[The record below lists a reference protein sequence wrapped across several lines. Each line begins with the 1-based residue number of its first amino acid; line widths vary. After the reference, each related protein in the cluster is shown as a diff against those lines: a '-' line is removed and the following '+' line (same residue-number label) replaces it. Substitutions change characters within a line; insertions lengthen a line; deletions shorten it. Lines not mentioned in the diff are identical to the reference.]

1 MYNKEQEARRLEYE
15 TEDQRTQHLVHGLSH
30 RDAFAG
36 DRIHVGALRQR
47 PARAYE
53 VKLAQ
58 EEEAIISQHDAVGN
72 LQRHVFRYVTY
83 SGEDRQN
90 YYWFNTEGQVITTRA
105 KGTRDDDAAR
115 AAAQAL
121 GMDAESVT
129 LGYGYENPV
138 YVLQSGDTTLLLDY
152 DTLELVDER
161 ELSGDE

>member
-1 MYNKEQEARRLEYE
+1 MKQKINGRSILFTAFL
-15 TEDQRTQHLVHGLSH
+15 TVMLLLVIASMW
-30 RDAFAG
+30 
-36 DRIHVGALRQR
+36 ALFVSG

-83 SGEDRQN
+83 SSEDRQN
-90 YYWFNTEGQVITTRA
+90 YYWFNTEGQVITMRA

-129 LGYGYENPV
+129 LGYGYEGPV

>member
-36 DRIHVGALRQR
+36 DRIHVGALR
-47 PARAYE
+47 
-53 VKLAQ
+53 
-58 EEEAIISQHDAVGN
+58 

-115 AAAQAL
+115 VAAQAL

-161 ELSGDE
+161 ELSSDE